1 MFHEQ
6 SQAPSDHSFGHVST
20 IEENIQRFKKYGKI
34 INRVAKNNSGEV
46 ARIGKLEREN
56 HETIYLVFYPD
67 GEFDRF
73 ESGIKVEYRDEWTG
87 PDLSQPEII
96 DQLEKSEKKSEE
108 QKERKRARAR
118 ELYAKKKEDGTKVKT
133 RSASQ
138 SNKKRVLH

>member
-73 ESGIKVEYRDEWTG
+73 ESGIKVEC